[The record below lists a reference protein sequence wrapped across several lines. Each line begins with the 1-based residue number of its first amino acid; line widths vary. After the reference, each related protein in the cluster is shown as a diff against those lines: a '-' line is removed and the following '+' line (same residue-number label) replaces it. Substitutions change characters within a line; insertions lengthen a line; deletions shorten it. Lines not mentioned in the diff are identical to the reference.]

1 MGQTRMAQSLYSFL
15 GPIRKQLGP
24 LCSSPPDSC
33 PAAHPKPLLS
43 GSPAPTP
50 AWQAGISDPGRLPI
64 LVRTEVGIRLLRSE
78 DELLHGQL
86 SLFFP
91 PQNPRMLDHLLQ
103 WSKPR
108 RS

>member
-1 MGQTRMAQSLYSFL
+1 MAQSLYSFL

-24 LCSSPPDSC
+24 LCLLPQTHLV
-33 PAAHPKPLLS
+33 PAAHPKSLLS
-43 GSPAPTP
+43 GPPAPAP
-50 AWQAGISDPGRLPI
+50 AWQAGISDPGRLPT

-78 DELLHGQL
+78 DELLHYQR